1 MFIRNATAG
10 DIPGILT
17 LLHEV
22 LELHAEIRPD
32 IFISGTTKY
41 TKEEL
46 EEILKDKSKPVYV
59 AVDEKENVIGYAF
72 CQLKEPAFTNTMHPN
87 KEIFIDDFCIDE
99 NTRGNHV
106 GQQLFEYVKKEAE
119 KYGCFAVT
127 LNVWA
132 GNEGAEKFYEK
143 MGMKTRERMLE
154 YILQP

>member
-72 CQLKEPAFTNTMHPN
+72 CQLKEPSFTNTMHPN

>member
-46 EEILKDKSKPVYV
+46 EEMLKDKSKPVYV

>member
-22 LELHAEIRPD
+22 LELHAKIRPD

-46 EEILKDKSKPVYV
+46 EEMLKDKSKPVYV
-59 AVDEKENVIGYAF
+59 AVDEKENVIGYTF

>member
-1 MFIRNATAG
+1 M
-10 DIPGILT
+10 
-17 LLHEV
+17 
-22 LELHAEIRPD
+22 
-32 IFISGTTKY
+32 
-41 TKEEL
+41 
-46 EEILKDKSKPVYV
+46 LKDKSKPVYV
-59 AVDEKENVIGYAF
+59 AVDEKENVIGYTF

>member
-46 EEILKDKSKPVYV
+46 EEILKDKSKPIYV

>member
-22 LELHAEIRPD
+22 LELHAKIRPD

-46 EEILKDKSKPVYV
+46 EEMLKDKSKPVYV
-59 AVDEKENVIGYAF
+59 AVDEKENVIGYTF

-99 NTRGNHV
+99 KTRGNHV